1 MVNVAVFASGS
12 GTNFEAIVNAGIEG
26 LNVALMICDK
36 PGAFVISR
44 AERLGVDYRVIDP
57 HRFPDKAAYE
67 TEIVSALKSADIDF
81 ICLAGYMRIVGPT
94 LFEAYRDRILNIHPA
109 LLPSFKGAHAID
121 DAFNFG
127 VKVFGVTV
135 HLIDLTIDG
144 GTILGQRAFEYHG
157 NDRDEVETRIH
168 EIEHVL
174 YPEVIKEYIAT
185 ASLNFAEGRGE

>member
-12 GTNFEAIVNAGIEG
+12 GTNFEAIVNANISG

-36 PGAFVISR
+36 PDAFVISR

-57 HRFPDKAAYE
+57 HKFADKASYE
-67 TEIVSALKSADIDF
+67 TEIVSVLKAADIDF
-81 ICLAGYMRIVGPT
+81 VCLAGYMRIVGPT

-127 VKVFGVTV
+127 VKVFGITV

-157 NDRDEVETRIH
+157 DNRDEVESRIH

-174 YPEVIKEYIAT
+174 YPEVIESFMSTIKK
-185 ASLNFAEGRGE
+185 

>member
-185 ASLNFAEGRGE
+185 ASLSFAEGRGE

>member
-12 GTNFEAIVNAGIEG
+12 GTNFEAIVNAGIEE

-57 HRFPDKAAYE
+57 HLFPCKAAFE
-67 TEIVSALKSADIDF
+67 AEIVSVLESADIDF

-157 NDRDEVETRIH
+157 NDRDEVEARIH

-185 ASLNFAEGRGE
+185 ASLSFAEGRGE

>member
-1 MVNVAVFASGS
+1 MLRTAVFASGS
-12 GTNFEAIVNAGIEG
+12 GTNFEAIVEARIPG
-26 LNVALMICDK
+26 LEVALMVCDK
-36 PGAFVISR
+36 PGARVIER
-44 AERLGVDYRVIDP
+44 AERLGIPYIAFSAKDYA
-57 HRFPDKAAYE
+57 DKAAYE
-67 TEIVSALKSADIDF
+67 AMIIDHLRALNIDF

-94 LFEAYRDRILNIHPA
+94 LYDAYKGRILNIHPA

-144 GTILGQRAFEYHG
+144 GTILAQRAFEYHG
-157 NDRDEVETRIH
+157 NDRDEVEAHIH

-174 YPEVIKEYIAT
+174 YPEAITEFMKT
-185 ASLNFAEGRGE
+185 F